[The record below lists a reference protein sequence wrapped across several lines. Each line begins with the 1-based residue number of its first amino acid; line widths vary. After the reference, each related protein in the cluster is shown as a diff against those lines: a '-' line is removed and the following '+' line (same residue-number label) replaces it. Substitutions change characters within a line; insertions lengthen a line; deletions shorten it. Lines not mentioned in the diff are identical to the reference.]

1 MKKILTLLF
10 FVSLIISC
18 NQKQTEN
25 FDYSV
30 AETGEEMMTLRKP
43 SMNLQSLA
51 VAPEAEP
58 DIQETTAKKI
68 IKNGFME
75 IRVAGL
81 EETKLRIDSLIKLH
95 NGYYAG
101 ERLNNTDRESSYS
114 LKIRIPSDNYEVFIS
129 NIEASPGEILN
140 KNIDARDVTDQ
151 FIDLE
156 TRLEN
161 KQSYLER
168 YRELLKQ
175 AKNVREILDIEEKI
189 RVLEEEIESTTG
201 RLRYLSNQVD
211 YSTLDLTL
219 SKKKDFKYN
228 PVSRANFSEKLKQ
241 SLSKGWFALVDFF
254 LFIINVWPFWII
266 AAAVVFIWRKAKRNR
281 KNKRE

>member
-1 MKKILTLLF
+1 M
-10 FVSLIISC
+10 
-18 NQKQTEN
+18 E
-25 FDYSV
+25 
-30 AETGEEMMTLRKP
+30 LR
-43 SMNLQSLA
+43 
-51 VAPEAEP
+51 V
-58 DIQETTAKKI
+58 T
-68 IKNGFME
+68 
-75 IRVAGL
+75 GL
-81 EETKLRIDSLIKLH
+81 EEAKLRIDSLINLH

-101 ERLNNTDRESSYS
+101 ERFNNTDRESSYS
-114 LKIRIPSDNYEVFIS
+114 LRIRIPGDNYETFIS
-129 NIEASPGEILN
+129 DVEAGPGEILN

-189 RVLEEEIESTTG
+189 RGLEEEIESTTG

-228 PVSRANFSEKLKQ
+228 PVSRDSFSEKLKQ
-241 SLSKGWFALVDFF
+241 ALSKGWFGLVDFF
-254 LFIINVWPFWII
+254 LFVIKLWPFWSI
-266 AAAVVFIWRKAKRNR
+266 AAAVVIVWRKARRNK
-281 KNKRE
+281 KNKKE